1 MRLEYDKNIP
11 DPQNGDLLI
20 SEPFLHDPNF
30 DRTVIL
36 VCENGEE
43 GTFGL
48 VVNKMTDLLLDEVMN
63 ESFDL
68 NGFNGRLNLG
78 GPVEQNTLH
87 YIHRIQTPVEGA
99 IEIGEGLYWSGN
111 YEQIKTMITNG
122 QVAENEIKFFLGYSG
137 WSEGQ
142 LRKELDSQSWF
153 VKPKATA
160 RQIFDLNEDELWK
173 SILKEMGG
181 KYKVFSN
188 YPADPRLN

>member
-1 MRLEYDKNIP
+1 MKLEYDKNIP
-11 DPQNGDLLI
+11 DPKNGDLLI

-36 VCENGEE
+36 VCDNGIE

-48 VVNKMTDLLLDEVMN
+48 VINKTTNLLLAEVMN
-63 ESFDL
+63 ETI
-68 NGFNGRLNLG
+68 NFNSCLNLG

-87 YIHRIQTPVEGA
+87 YVHRIKVPIDDS
-99 IEIGEGLYWSGN
+99 IELGNGLYWSGDFN
-111 YEQIKTMITNG
+111 QIKELIANG
-122 QVAENEIKFFLGYSG
+122 QVTEEDIKFYLGYSG

-142 LRKELDSQSWF
+142 LREELDQQSWF
-153 VKPKATA
+153 VKPQATS
-160 RQIFDLNEDELWK
+160 RQIFDMDEEALWQ

-188 YPADPRLN
+188 YPSDPRLN

>member
-36 VCENGEE
+36 VCENGDD

-48 VVNKMTDLLLDEVMN
+48 VVNKMTDVLLDEVMN
-63 ESFDL
+63 ESFDFT
-68 NGFNGRLNLG
+68 GKLNLG

-87 YIHRIQTPVEGA
+87 YIHRIQTPIEGA
-99 IEIGEGLYWSGN
+99 VEIGEGLYWSGD
-111 YEQIKTMITNG
+111 YEQIKLLIKSG
-122 QVAENEIKFFLGYSG
+122 LVGENDIKFFLGYSG

-160 RQIFDLNEDELWK
+160 SQIFDLNEDELWR
-173 SILKEMGG
+173 SILTEMGG

-188 YPADPRLN
+188 YPSDPRLN

>member
-1 MRLEYDKNIP
+1 MKLDYDKNIP
-11 DPQNGDLLI
+11 DPKNGDLLI

-36 VCENGEE
+36 VCDNGIE

-48 VVNKMTDLLLDEVMN
+48 VINKTTSLLLAEVMN
-63 ESFDL
+63 ETI
-68 NGFNGRLNLG
+68 NFNSCLNLG

-87 YIHRIQTPVEGA
+87 YVHRIKVPIDDS
-99 IEIGEGLYWSGN
+99 IELGNGLYWSGDFN
-111 YEQIKTMITNG
+111 QIKELIANG
-122 QVAENEIKFFLGYSG
+122 QVTEEDIKFYLGYSG

-142 LRKELDSQSWF
+142 LREELDQQSWF
-153 VKPKATA
+153 VKPQATS
-160 RQIFDLNEDELWK
+160 RQIFDMDEEALWQ

-188 YPADPRLN
+188 YPSDPRLN

>member
-36 VCENGEE
+36 VCENGED

-48 VVNKMTDLLLDEVMN
+48 VVNKMTDVLLDEVMN
-63 ESFDL
+63 GSFD
-68 NGFNGRLNLG
+68 FSGRLNLG

-87 YIHRIQTPVEGA
+87 YIHRIKTPIDGA
-99 IEIGEGLYWSGN
+99 IQIGEGLYWSGD
-111 YEQIKTMITNG
+111 YEQIKLLIKSG
-122 QVAENEIKFFLGYSG
+122 LVGEGDIKFFLGYSG

-160 RQIFDLNEDELWK
+160 EQIFDLNEDELWR
-173 SILKEMGG
+173 SILTEMGG

-188 YPADPRLN
+188 YPSDPRLN